1 MIREKF
7 NLIQELTKK
16 SAELTGK
23 DRLSLCGL
31 GDFNGANN
39 TMRGVMNVKHHSQ
52 HLTIDDP
59 EFPYLYDGKENIN
72 GEFSSFYTKTDK
84 TYEVVEICKKY
95 EELLKGKCYVVLYF
109 LHCKEDDS
117 YKVVERKEVE
127 NLTENFGFEYR
138 NDVIDSLEIGEEI
151 PKGTVLT
158 SSTSYDEYGNTSIGV
173 NGRILYAVHPAVQDD
188 AIIVSESFAKRM
200 VTNNVQSKTIPISD
214 TTIMLN
220 LYGKNGEYQGL
231 PNIGDVVTNGIIAA
245 TRQIKESRMFSDM
258 RDVSLCN
265 INFQTDRLCYGDGE
279 IVDINVYCNNPNI
292 KVTQSNKILV
302 QYYNDARWFYTKVYR
317 TCKKIINSG
326 SDKVDKNIHHW
337 MRIAMNHLDTHA
349 VWSYNDNLI
358 SNMMVEILIRRKD
371 QLNVG
376 RKIVGRAGN
385 KTVIS
390 QVWRDED
397 MPYLTEATTT
407 DEYGVKH
414 PVGPAERV
422 DLITNPLA
430 IINRTIPMVMNEGS
444 ITFILDKT
452 RKHALT
458 IEDRDEQME
467 FMFDVLGML
476 NPKQTKELREV
487 YDGLSE
493 YAKTNFVKDCISV
506 DNNGLIITNNGLY
519 LRWEAFNTEFNLRDA
534 IIKVYDKYG
543 DILQPYNIF
552 VPKPK
557 WGRDIYIGQDYVGYQ
572 YIMMLKQS
580 GEKGF
585 SVRSAGAVSDEGLPE
600 KSNGNRNGTDKWSS
614 KPINYMLA

>member
-16 SAELTGK
+16 NAELTGK

-39 TMRGVMNVKHHSQ
+39 VMRGVMNVKHHSQ
-52 HLTIDDP
+52 HLTIDTP

-220 LYGKNGEYQGL
+220 LYGKDGEYQGL

-292 KVTQSNKILV
+292 KVTDSNKILV
-302 QYYNDARWFYTKVYR
+302 QYYNDARWFYTKVYK

-326 SDKVDKNIHHW
+326 SNKVDKNIHHW

-371 QLNVG
+371 QINVG

-385 KTVIS
+385 KTVVS

-467 FMFDVLGML
+467 FIFDVLGML

-487 YDGLSE
+487 YNGLSD

-506 DNNGLIITNNGLY
+506 DSDGLIITNNGLY

>member
-1 MIREKF
+1 
-7 NLIQELTKK
+7 
-16 SAELTGK
+16 
-23 DRLSLCGL
+23 
-31 GDFNGANN
+31 
-39 TMRGVMNVKHHSQ
+39 
-52 HLTIDDP
+52 
-59 EFPYLYDGKENIN
+59 
-72 GEFSSFYTKTDK
+72 
-84 TYEVVEICKKY
+84 
-95 EELLKGKCYVVLYF
+95 
-109 LHCKEDDS
+109 
-117 YKVVERKEVE
+117 
-127 NLTENFGFEYR
+127 
-138 NDVIDSLEIGEEI
+138 
-151 PKGTVLT
+151 
-158 SSTSYDEYGNTSIGV
+158 
-173 NGRILYAVHPAVQDD
+173 
-188 AIIVSESFAKRM
+188 
-200 VTNNVQSKTIPISD
+200 
-214 TTIMLN
+214 
-220 LYGKNGEYQGL
+220 
-231 PNIGDVVTNGIIAA
+231 
-245 TRQIKESRMFSDM
+245 
-258 RDVSLCN
+258 
-265 INFQTDRLCYGDGE
+265 
-279 IVDINVYCNNPNI
+279 
-292 KVTQSNKILV
+292 
-302 QYYNDARWFYTKVYR
+302 
-317 TCKKIINSG
+317 
-326 SDKVDKNIHHW
+326 
-337 MRIAMNHLDTHA
+337 
-349 VWSYNDNLI
+349 
-358 SNMMVEILIRRKD
+358 
-371 QLNVG
+371 
-376 RKIVGRAGN
+376 
-385 KTVIS
+385 
-390 QVWRDED
+390 

-487 YDGLSE
+487 YNGLSD

-506 DNNGLIITNNGLY
+506 DSDGLIITNNGLY

-614 KPINYMLA
+614 KPIRFGE

>member
-614 KPINYMLA
+614 KPIRFGE